1 MQGPGPGNRT
11 MEKLNDLLNRLA
23 RYEKENRELKSRVE
37 ELSDFLENAAVP
49 LHWVDD
55 NGIII
60 WANQAELD
68 TLGFAMEEYIGSH
81 ISAFHADQETIRE
94 ILSRLNN
101 NETLHNYPAKLRRK
115 DGSIRHVLISSN
127 VLRKDGKFIHTRC
140 FTRDVTP
147 MIQEAEQRSE
157 LVNELKESE
166 ARLKMAIRSTNMGT
180 WDWSLITG
188 ELYWSDECKYIYG
201 LPPDVLVTF
210 EMFSDHIHPEDRE
223 RVQQA
228 IRKSMS
234 SDSDG
239 SYDITYRILRFNDS
253 QTRWIRVQGM
263 VNFNDDSEAERFIG
277 TVVDITNLREAEEKS
292 ARLAAIINSTNDAIV
307 SKTLEGIITSWNDS
321 AERIFGYSAE
331 EMIGQ
336 SILKLIPAD
345 RQDEEPRILSRL
357 RNGERVE
364 HFETKRVKKDG
375 RLLDVSLTI
384 SPVKDELGNLIGLS
398 KIARDIT
405 EKKQEEQRKHD
416 FVAMVSHELKTPLTS
431 IISYLQVL
439 IARSIKEGNEFT
451 ASALAR
457 TETQAK
463 KMKTMIQD
471 FLNLARLEEGK
482 ILIVKKTFEL
492 LPLIKEISDD
502 AQFLT
507 TQHKIVLQ
515 NCDEIVV
522 NADRDKIGHVLMNL
536 LSNAIKY
543 SPGGGTII
551 LGCMAEQGKV
561 KIYVTDE
568 GVGISQ
574 ADQQRLFER
583 FYRVN
588 NDKLKSISGFG
599 IGLFLVSEIL
609 RYHNSKIEVESKE
622 GAGSTFYF
630 YLDL

>member
-1 MQGPGPGNRT
+1 
-11 MEKLNDLLNRLA
+11 
-23 RYEKENRELKSRVE
+23 
-37 ELSDFLENAAVP
+37 
-49 LHWVDD
+49 
-55 NGIII
+55 
-60 WANQAELD
+60 
-68 TLGFAMEEYIGSH
+68 
-81 ISAFHADQETIRE
+81 
-94 ILSRLNN
+94 
-101 NETLHNYPAKLRRK
+101 
-115 DGSIRHVLISSN
+115 
-127 VLRKDGKFIHTRC
+127 
-140 FTRDVTP
+140 
-147 MIQEAEQRSE
+147 
-157 LVNELKESE
+157 
-166 ARLKMAIRSTNMGT
+166 
-180 WDWSLITG
+180 
-188 ELYWSDECKYIYG
+188 
-201 LPPDVLVTF
+201 
-210 EMFSDHIHPEDRE
+210 
-223 RVQQA
+223 
-228 IRKSMS
+228 
-234 SDSDG
+234 
-239 SYDITYRILRFNDS
+239 
-253 QTRWIRVQGM
+253 M
-263 VNFNDDSEAERFIG
+263 VNFNDDGEAERFIG
-277 TVVDITNLREAEEKS
+277 TVVDITSLREAEEKS
-292 ARLAAIINSTNDAIV
+292 AWLAAIINSTNDAIV

>member
-1 MQGPGPGNRT
+1 

-23 RYEKENRELKSRVE
+23 DYEKENKELKSRVE

-60 WANQAELD
+60 WANRAELD
-68 TLGFAMEEYIGSH
+68 TLGFTMEEYIGSH
-81 ISAFHADQETIRE
+81 ISAFHADQETIRD
-94 ILSRLNN
+94 ILSRLTN
-101 NETLHNYPAKLRRK
+101 NETLHNYPAQLRRK

-147 MIQEAEQRSE
+147 MIQEAEQKSE
-157 LVNELKESE
+157 LLNELRESE
-166 ARLKMAIRSTNMGT
+166 ARLKMAISSTNLGT
-180 WDWSLITG
+180 WDWSPITG
-188 ELYWSDECKYIYG
+188 ELYWSDECKHIYG
-201 LPPDVLVTF
+201 LPAGALVTF

-228 IRKSMS
+228 IQKSIAS
-234 SDSDG
+234 GSDG
-239 SYDITYRILRFNDS
+239 SYDIIYRILRVNDS
-253 QTRWIRVQGM
+253 LARWIRVQGM
-263 VNFNDDSEAERFIG
+263 VNFNDDGEAERFIG
-277 TVVDITNLREAEEKS
+277 TVVDITDLKEAEEKS
-292 ARLAAIINSTNDAIV
+292 AKLAAIINSTDDAIV

-321 AERIFGYSAE
+321 AERTFGYSAE

-357 RNGERVE
+357 RKGERVE
-364 HFETKRVKKDG
+364 HFETKRVRKDG
-375 RLLDVSLTI
+375 SLLDVSLTI

-439 IARSIKEGNEFT
+439 IARSVKEGNIFT

-482 ILIVKKTFEL
+482 ILIVKETFEL

-507 TQHKIVLQ
+507 TQHKIILQ

-543 SPGGGTII
+543 SPGGGTIT
-551 LGCMAEQGKV
+551 LGCMAEHGKV

-588 NDKLKSISGFG
+588 NDNLKSISGFG

>member
-1 MQGPGPGNRT
+1 
-11 MEKLNDLLNRLA
+11 MEKLNDLPERLA
-23 RYEKENRELKSRVE
+23 RCEKENEELKFRVE

-49 LHWVDD
+49 LHWVDG
-55 NGIII
+55 NGMII

-68 TLGFAMEEYIGSH
+68 ALGFTMEEYIGTH
-81 ISAFHADQETIRE
+81 ISAFHADQETIQE
-94 ILSRLNN
+94 MLNRLTN
-101 NETLHNYPAKLRRK
+101 NETLHNFPAKLRRK

-127 VLRKDGKFIHTRC
+127 VLRKDGKFMHTRC

-147 MIQEAEQRSE
+147 MIQEAERKSV
-157 LVNELKESE
+157 LLNELKESE
-166 ARLKMAIRSTNMGT
+166 ARLKMAIRSTNLGT
-180 WDWSLITG
+180 WDWNPVSG
-188 ELYWSDECKYIYG
+188 ELYWSDECKQIYG
-201 LPPDVLVTF
+201 LPPDQPVTF
-210 EMFSDHIHPEDRE
+210 EVFSDCIHLEDRE
-223 RVQQA
+223 HVQQA
-228 IRKSMS
+228 IQKSIARG
-234 SDSDG
+234 SDG
-239 SYDITYRILRFNDS
+239 NYDIIYRILRFNDGL
-253 QTRWIRVQGM
+253 TRWIKVQGM
-263 VNFNDDSEAERFIG
+263 VSFDDEGEAKRFTG
-277 TVVDITNLREAEEKS
+277 TVLDITDRKEAEEKS
-292 ARLAAIINSTNDAIV
+292 AKLAAIINSTDDAIV
-307 SKTLEGIITSWNDS
+307 SKTLEGIITSWNAS
-321 AERIFGYSAE
+321 AERTFGYTAE

-357 RNGERVE
+357 RKGERVE
-364 HFETKRVKKDG
+364 HFETRRVRKDG
-375 RLLDVSLTI
+375 SLLDVSLTI
-384 SPVKDELGNLIGLS
+384 SPVKDELGNIIGLS

-439 IARSIKEGNEFT
+439 MARSIKEGNEFT

-482 ILIVKKTFEL
+482 ILIYKEAFEL
-492 LPLIKEISDD
+492 HPLMKEVAED
-502 AQFLT
+502 AQFQT
-507 TQHKIVLQ
+507 AKHKIVLQ
-515 NCDEIVV
+515 DCDEIIV
-522 NADRDKIGHVLMNL
+522 NADKDKIGHVLMNL

-543 SPGGGTII
+543 SPEGGTITF
-551 LGCMAEQGKV
+551 GCVVMEGKV

-568 GVGISQ
+568 GVGIGQ
-574 ADQQRLFER
+574 ADQKRLFER

-588 NDKLKSISGFG
+588 SDKLKSISGFG

>member
-1 MQGPGPGNRT
+1 

-23 RYEKENRELKSRVE
+23 RYEKETKELKSRVE

-81 ISAFHADQETIRE
+81 ISAFHADQETIGE

-147 MIQEAEQRSE
+147 MIEEEEQRSE
-157 LVNELKESE
+157 LLNELKESE

-180 WDWSLITG
+180 WDWNPITG
-188 ELYWSDECKYIYG
+188 ELYWSDECKHIYG
-201 LPPDVLVTF
+201 LPPDALVTF
-210 EMFSDHIHPEDRE
+210 EMFSDRIHPEDRE

-228 IRKSMS
+228 IQKSIAR
-234 SDSDG
+234 DSDG
-239 SYDITYRILRFNDS
+239 SYDITYRILRFNDN
-253 QTRWIRVQGM
+253 QARWIRVQGL
-263 VNFNDDSEAERFIG
+263 VNFNNESEARRFIG
-277 TVVDITNLREAEEKS
+277 TVVDITDLKEAEEKS
-292 ARLAAIINSTNDAIV
+292 ARLAAIIDSTDDAIV

-321 AERIFGYSAE
+321 AERTFGYSAE

-357 RNGERVE
+357 RKGERVE

-375 RLLDVSLTI
+375 TLLDVSLTI
-384 SPVKDELGNLIGLS
+384 SPVKDELGNIIGLS

-439 IARSIKEGNEFT
+439 IARSIKEGNDFT

-482 ILIVKKTFEL
+482 ILIVKETFEL

-507 TQHKIVLQ
+507 TQHKIMLQ

-522 NADRDKIGHVLMNL
+522 KADRDKIGHVLMNL

-543 SPGGGTII
+543 SPGGGTIT
-551 LGCMAEQGKV
+551 LGCMTEHGKV
-561 KIYVTDE
+561 KIYVTDD

-588 NDKLKSISGFG
+588 NDKLKTISGFG

>member
-1 MQGPGPGNRT
+1 
-11 MEKLNDLLNRLA
+11 MEKLNDALERLA
-23 RYEKENRELKSRVE
+23 RCEKENIELRSRVE
-37 ELSDFLENAAVP
+37 ELSDFFENAALP
-49 LHWVDD
+49 LHWVDS

-68 TLGFAMEEYIGSH
+68 TLGFTREEYIGAH
-81 ISAFHADQETIRE
+81 INAFHVDQETILE
-94 ILSRLNN
+94 ILNRLSN
-101 NETLHNYPAKLRRK
+101 NETLHNYPAKLRHK

-147 MIQEAEQRSE
+147 MIAEAERKAD
-157 LVNELKESE
+157 LLNELEESE
-166 ARLKMAIRSTNMGT
+166 ARLKMAIRSTNLGT
-180 WDWSLITG
+180 WDWSPVTG
-188 ELYWSDECKYIYG
+188 ELYWSDECKRIYG
-201 LPPDVLVTF
+201 LPPDEPVTF
-210 EMFSDHIHPEDRE
+210 EVFSDHIHPEDRE
-223 RVQQA
+223 RVQEA
-228 IRKSMS
+228 IEKSIAR
-234 SDSDG
+234 DSDG
-239 SYDITYRILRFNDS
+239 SYDIIYRILWVNDHLV
-253 QTRWIRVQGM
+253 RWIRVQGM
-263 VNFNDDSEAERFIG
+263 VSFNGDRQAERFIG
-277 TVVDITNLREAEEKS
+277 TVVDITDLKEAEEKS
-292 ARLAAIINSTNDAIV
+292 ARLAAIIESTDDAII

-321 AERIFGYSAE
+321 AERTFGYTAE

-345 RQDEEPRILSRL
+345 RQEEEPRILSRL
-357 RNGERVE
+357 RKGERVE

-375 RLLDVSLTI
+375 SLLDVSLTI
-384 SPVKDELGNLIGLS
+384 SPVKDERGNIIGLS

-431 IISYLQVL
+431 IISYLQVM
-439 IARSIKEGNEFT
+439 IARSVKEGNEFT
-451 ASALAR
+451 ANALAR

-463 KMKTMIQD
+463 KMGKMIQD

-482 ILIVKKTFEL
+482 ILIVRETFEL
-492 LPLIKEISDD
+492 LPLMKEVAGD

-507 TQHKIVLQ
+507 IKHKIRLQ

-522 NADRDKIGHVLMNL
+522 NADKDKIGHVLMNL

-543 SPGGGTII
+543 SPGGGTIS
-551 LGCMAEQGKV
+551 LGCILKQGKV
-561 KIYVTDE
+561 KIYVSDE

-588 NDKLKSISGFG
+588 NDKLRSISGFG
-599 IGLFLVSEIL
+599 IGLFLASEIL

-622 GAGSTFYF
+622 GLGSTFYF

>member
-1 MQGPGPGNRT
+1 
-11 MEKLNDLLNRLA
+11 MERLNDLLNKLA
-23 RYEKENRELKSRVE
+23 RYEKENKELESRVE

-60 WANQAELD
+60 WANQAEID
-68 TLGFAMEEYIGSH
+68 MLGFTMEEYIGSH
-81 ISAFHADQETIRE
+81 ISAFHADQETIGE
-94 ILSRLNN
+94 ILSRLTN

-140 FTRDVTP
+140 FTRDLTP
-147 MIQEAEQRSE
+147 MVQEAEQKSE
-157 LVNELKESE
+157 LLNELKESE
-166 ARLKMAIRSTNMGT
+166 ARLKMAIRSTNLGT
-180 WDWSLITG
+180 WDWSLVTS
-188 ELYWSDECKYIYG
+188 ELYCSDECKHIYG
-201 LPPDVLVTF
+201 LPPDALVTF
-210 EMFSDHIHPEDRE
+210 EMFSDHIHPEDRG

-228 IRKSMS
+228 IQKSIAR
-234 SDSDG
+234 DSDG
-239 SYDITYRILRFNDS
+239 SYDIIYRILRFNDGLA
-253 QTRWIRVQGM
+253 RWIRVQGM
-263 VNFNDDSEAERFIG
+263 VNFNDDGEAERFIG
-277 TVVDITNLREAEEKS
+277 TVVDVTGLKEAEEKS
-292 ARLAAIINSTNDAIV
+292 AWLAAIINSTDDAIV

-321 AERIFGYSAE
+321 AERTFGYSAE

-357 RNGERVE
+357 RKGERVE
-364 HFETKRVKKDG
+364 HFETKRVRKDG
-375 RLLDVSLTI
+375 SLLDVSLTI

-482 ILIVKKTFEL
+482 ILIVKETFEL
-492 LPLIKEISDD
+492 LPLIKEISED

-507 TQHKIVLQ
+507 TKHSIMLQ

-522 NADRDKIGHVLMNL
+522 TADKDKIGHVLMNL

-543 SPGGGTII
+543 SPGGGTIT

-561 KIYVTDE
+561 RIYVTDE